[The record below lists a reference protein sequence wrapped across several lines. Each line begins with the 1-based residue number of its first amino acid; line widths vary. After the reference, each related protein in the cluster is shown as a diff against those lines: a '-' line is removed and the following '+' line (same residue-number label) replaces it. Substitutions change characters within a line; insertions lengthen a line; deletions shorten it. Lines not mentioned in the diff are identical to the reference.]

1 MSKEGRRGQ
10 DFLLCEWHREEL
22 HVWQG
27 GYGDEDCV
35 EGGAGGV
42 VMWGKGRGSKSGM
55 KIGEGRKVGKGSVL
69 WDKGRGLWEEVFM
82 AGGAMIIYDRII
94 RVRVG

>member
-1 MSKEGRRGQ
+1 MSRGKQRGVEGTG
-10 DFLLCEWHREEL
+10 FLLCGWHREEL

-55 KIGEGRKVGKGSVL
+55 KIGEGRKVDEDQCYGTKGVGF
-69 WDKGRGLWEEVFM
+69 GRRCSWQ
-82 AGGAMIIYDRII
+82 GGR
-94 RVRVG
+94 